1 MGKLPTHD
9 VLAIIGEK
17 PDGGNRYANIGS
29 AWVNMSENG
38 EISVSVDLKSLPI
51 GSQVRIFQKREPL
64 EQGFQQPQQYQQP
77 PQHYQQ
83 APQLQPQQPQ
93 PTYSAPEAKQPQSV
107 HQPNA
112 PMPTYN
118 QYSRSKG

>member
-38 EISVSVDLKSLPI
+38 EISISVDLKSLPL
-51 GSQVRIFQKREPL
+51 GSQVRIFQKREPF
-64 EQGFQQPQQYQQP
+64 EQGFQQP

-83 APQLQPQQPQ
+83 APQLQPQPPQ
-93 PTYSAPEAKQPQSV
+93 PTYSAPAVQQPHSV

-112 PMPTYN
+112 PVPAYN
-118 QYSRSKG
+118 QYSRNKG